1 MMNDD
6 LERSDGDGQQH
17 EEFED
22 EERMLSV
29 GRVPFDIE
37 KDDSNL
43 GGFGSVKNP
52 ISVPALL
59 KTILF
64 ILVWYAF
71 STCLTMWVLKVS
83 IFLFFYFLFLEIC
96 LNKYFFPPLSQP
108 NKLKIKLKI
117 FIIHRYF
124 IYQLLHFTSLKKLL
138 NLCEMENMKIFPIFI
153 DSDITRHY

>member
-71 STCLTMWVLKVS
+71 STCLTM
-83 IFLFFYFLFLEIC
+83 
-96 LNKYFFPPLSQP
+96 
-108 NKLKIKLKI
+108 
-117 FIIHRYF
+117 
-124 IYQLLHFTSLKKLL
+124 
-138 NLCEMENMKIFPIFI
+138 
-153 DSDITRHY
+153 